1 VVINYLIKYPADKIK
16 LEAHADARRRDTYN
30 LARSNKRA
38 ILVNDYVLS
47 KGIKPDRTF
56 SIKGFGKKNTK

>member
-1 VVINYLIKYPADKIK
+1 
-16 LEAHADARRRDTYN
+16 
-30 LARSNKRA
+30 
-38 ILVNDYVLS
+38 LVNDYVLS